1 MNENIACGKVLHCT
15 INAPKNE
22 SGDIGME
29 ENVAYGQVSCRS
41 INMLRNEAYGVLP
54 ITGDYEDV

>member
-1 MNENIACGKVLHCT
+1 MNENIAYGKVLHCT

-41 INMLRNEAYGVLP
+41 TNMLRNEAYGVLP
-54 ITGDYEDV
+54 IAGDYEDV